1 MLDAINL
8 SKRYSQDALLNLN
21 MKVDVGD
28 IFCLLGANG
37 ARKNTTK
44 NLFLNFTKPT
54 SGKATINGT
63 SRLDPKST
71 NEFTKLLQFHKE
83 KRLYFYP
90 KIFDTIAIAQE
101 DWSSMNLST
110 IRDTRLRRVT
120 HTISLILMIVL
131 LIK

>member
-8 SKRYSQDALLNLN
+8 SKRYHSQDALLNLN
-21 MKVDVGD
+21 MKVDGGA

-37 ARKNTTK
+37 AGKTTTK

-54 SGKATINGT
+54 CGKATINGA
-63 SRLDPKST
+63 SRLDPKSSD
-71 NEFTKLLQFHKE
+71 EFTKLLQFRKE
-83 KRLYFYP
+83 KREYFYS
-90 KIFDTIAIAQE
+90 KIFDNIAIAQE

-120 HTISLILMIVL
+120 YTIH
-131 LIK
+131 